1 MKLDRCPL
9 VSVALCA
16 VLLPPAA
23 NSSQVLEQCSDAI
36 ATMIF
41 ILLVVYCTS
50 LGTAFEIKS
59 IFCSISDS
67 CDCDFKPDIKGK
79 VCVWDMNSCLLG
91 RRLALASLVTYSVGL
106 TASSDETKGFL
117 SI

>member
-1 MKLDRCPL
+1 MKLVLCPL
-9 VSVALCA
+9 VSVELLA

-23 NSSQVLEQCSDAI
+23 NSSQVLEQCSEAI

-41 ILLVVYCTS
+41 ILLVIYCTS

-67 CDCDFKPDIKGK
+67 CDCDYKPDIRGK
-79 VCVWDMNSCLLG
+79 VCG
-91 RRLALASLVTYSVGL
+91 
-106 TASSDETKGFL
+106 
-117 SI
+117 I